1 MLSISKSIDEIGM
14 TSPFGAEL
22 LTRNFA
28 KNINAQGF
36 GCNHFIEKATNNQS
50 QTNIICANEDWSK
63 VEDLRIWVNGTYYE
77 DTEYLMIFTNVTGN
91 GMTEEQLTALY
102 NPSIT
107 NSFG

>member
-36 GCNHFIEKATNNQS
+36 GCNHFIEKATGNQS

-102 NPSIT
+102 NPLIP